1 MREVVSVMYKNEM
14 VSTII
19 ILIIIL
25 TESIVKKIFGGS
37 FTQIGGK
44 GEERKSSK
52 VLRWAWS

>member
-1 MREVVSVMYKNEM
+1 MREVVSVTYKNEM
-14 VSTII
+14 VST
-19 ILIIIL
+19 IIIL

-44 GEERKSSK
+44 GQERKSSK

>member
-1 MREVVSVMYKNEM
+1 MYKNEM

-44 GEERKSSK
+44 GQERKSSK
-52 VLRWAWS
+52 VLLWAWS